1 MTYELTDDNCAIF
14 DFDLHSELPAGTP
27 VSRETL
33 SDMLYFWPYSA
44 PEYPIIEQAY
54 LVICRETLIL

>member
-1 MTYELTDDNCAIF
+1 MTYELTDDNRAIF
-14 DFDLHSELPAGTP
+14 DFDLHSELPAGTH

-44 PEYPIIEQAY
+44 KEYSIIQEAY
-54 LVICRETLIL
+54 LVLARESTIL